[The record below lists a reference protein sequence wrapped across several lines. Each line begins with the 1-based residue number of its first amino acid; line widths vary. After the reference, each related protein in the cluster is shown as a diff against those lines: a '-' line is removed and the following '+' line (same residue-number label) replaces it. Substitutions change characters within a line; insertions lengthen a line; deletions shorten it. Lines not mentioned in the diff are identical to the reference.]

1 MRILFILFLA
11 LSFGS
16 FAQDTVTVYFD
27 FGSSKLSDQNS
38 KKLGNLTDR
47 FNLSDVDSIQ
57 IIGYADS
64 VGKIASNLRLSL
76 RRAKTVEKACKFTL
90 SEIDH
95 ISLYARGEGTL
106 DDPSQ
111 NRRVEIVLH
120 SNRVKMDTD
129 TAEIVRRN
137 ANPKCFFID
146 FEALE
151 YCHIRTVKKGRKES
165 VFIEAMYDSVIH
177 SRNHYYADKDR
188 NGEVSVRKVRWKSK
202 KTGLLW
208 WKKMRLVTTIPKS
221 AFDKFQFFT
230 LEDDPCDGCKETI
243 LTEDTLIQD
252 KTAYYSDRF
261 LADNMQYKIRIFGKD
276 KVKVR
281 VPRMYVDESDTYYY
295 THVFSDIYSENSA
308 FTDVIAWNT
317 KRGKRRQNYFFAELP
332 FKSDFIP
339 KIIRSR
345 KTSICKNVYEG
356 SGEDSRG
363 IPCGTRWSDVV
374 VGFQLNVNAGAF
386 YQNDTLTGFLALGIS
401 QTSKNGLAQLMGG
414 INTFG
419 GFYGSASYQYH
430 YFSFPF
436 QALSPRNKW
445 KSTEFSKSITSYG
458 RLYIGAEIKA
468 SSTQKQL
475 SFFEGNTH
483 LGLVFV
489 NTRAG
494 QFFPRIYLQGGI
506 GHDFSGNTQRKFYP
520 LAQIGCTINI
530 SAFNVRYRSR

>member
-38 KKLGNLTDR
+38 SKLGAISDQ
-47 FNLSDVDSIQ
+47 FDLSDVDSIQ

-90 SEIDH
+90 SEIDY

-111 NRRVEIVLH
+111 NRRVEVVLH
-120 SNRVKMDTD
+120 SNRIKVDRD
-129 TAEIVRRN
+129 TAEIVLN
-137 ANPKCFFID
+137 KANPKCFFID

-151 YCHIRTVKKGRKES
+151 YCHIRTVIKGRKES

-177 SRNHYYADKDR
+177 LRDHYYADNDR
-188 NGEVSVRKVRWKSK
+188 NGNVSVRKVRWKSK

-208 WKKMRLVTTIPKS
+208 WKKKRLVTTIPKS
-221 AFDKFQFFT
+221 AFDNFQFFT

-243 LTEDTLIQD
+243 FTEDTLIQD
-252 KTAYYSDRF
+252 KTVYYSDRF
-261 LADNMQYKIRIFGKD
+261 LSDNLQYKIRFFGKD
-276 KVKVR
+276 KVKIR

-295 THVFSDIYSENSA
+295 THIFSDIYRDNAYFSD
-308 FTDVIAWNT
+308 TVCWKT
-317 KRGKRRQNYFFAELP
+317 KRGKRRQNYLFAELP
-332 FKSDFIP
+332 VKSDFIP

-345 KTSICKNVYEG
+345 KTSTCKNVYKG
-356 SGEDSRG
+356 SSKDAHRIG
-363 IPCGTRWSDVV
+363 CGTRGSDVV
-374 VGFQLNVNAGAF
+374 VGFQFNVNTGAF
-386 YQNDTLTGFLALGIS
+386 YQNDTLTGFLAIGIS

-414 INTFG
+414 INTLG
-419 GFYGSASYQYH
+419 GLYGSASYQYH

-436 QALSPRNKW
+436 QAFSLQNKW
-445 KSTEFSKSITSYG
+445 KSTESSKPITSYG

-506 GHDFSGNTQRKFYP
+506 GHDFSGSVERKYYP